1 MGAVPVIGEN
11 DGTRITVRAMAGAS
25 VVRII
30 GDLDLAVATRL
41 RTDLESAI
49 ARCPWAIVDLRGIGA
64 VDSIGLGVLLAARQS
79 ALRQGGDL
87 LLAAAPPFFL
97 SVLRAARIDA
107 VFTTFDTVP
116 QAVTRALAPRAAAGR

>member
-1 MGAVPVIGEN
+1 MGVVPVIGEH
-11 DGTRITVRAMAGAS
+11 DGARITVRAMAGAS

-49 ARCPWAIVDLRGIGA
+49 ARCPWVIVDLRGIGA
-64 VDSIGLGVLLAARQS
+64 VDSLGLGVLLAARES
-79 ALRQGGDL
+79 ALRQAGDL
-87 LLAAAPPFFL
+87 LLAAAPPFFR